1 MKKRILIITVFLAL
15 FAIAGNAQIVCHV
28 EGELMS
34 NKYGYDIVICEQGTD
49 LRVNDDPSLHVRAV
63 NGKFTKT
70 IECDHVTGYVAFL
83 YGQYRTG
90 ARRVAPFYAENGTVR
105 LKLYADEEH
114 FVESDGEQWLMKHH
128 LDSLLNDKYGEL
140 NDVYNLFFDNER
152 ESQYYTS
159 DFLNS
164 RAKLYQELNKSASNK
179 ARVDSINR
187 VLDQISSNPNRFTPE
202 GLDLYTKTNRLEN
215 EKVNYKYQ
223 YYADHPML
231 ESLYETLDAINM
243 LIHREIYN
251 DFDPQPYERLIAL
264 YHDKLINYFPGHP
277 IHEQIAITEAGY
289 NLQPGK
295 PYIDY
300 NVRNTDGQL
309 VPISSLINGK
319 VTLIDLWASWCGPCR
334 RHSIAMI
341 PIYEKYKDLGFTVVA
356 IAREDSREKMDMAMK
371 QDGYPWPSLL
381 ELKDENQV
389 WRKNGADNSGGTM
402 ILVDRDGT
410 ILSTS
415 TEASE
420 LEPLIRKALGL
431 EQ

>member
-28 EGELMS
+28 EGEIMS
-34 NKYGYDIVICEQGTD
+34 NKYGDNIVICEQGTD
-49 LRVNDDPSLHVRAV
+49 LRVNDDTSLHVRAV

-70 IECDHVTGYVAFL
+70 IECDHVTRYVAFL
-83 YGQYRTG
+83 YGQYRNG
-90 ARRVAPFYAENGTVR
+90 AWRVAPFYAENGTVR
-105 LKLYADEEH
+105 LKLYADEDH
-114 FVESDGEQWLMKHH
+114 FVESDGEQWLMQHH

-140 NDVYNLFFDNER
+140 NDVYNLYYDNER

-159 DFLNS
+159 DYLNS
-164 RAKLYQELNKSASNK
+164 RAKLYQEMNTASNQ
-179 ARVDSINR
+179 ARVDSLYR
-187 VLDQISSNPNRFTPE
+187 VMHQISSNPNRFTPE
-202 GLDLYTKTNRLEN
+202 GLDLYTKKKRLEN
-215 EKVNYKYQ
+215 ERANYRYQ

-231 ESLYETLDAINM
+231 ESLYETLEAINI
-243 LIHREIYN
+243 LHHSEIHTDI
-251 DFDPQPYERLIAL
+251 DPQPYERLIAL

-277 IHEQIAITEAGY
+277 IHEQIAISEAGY

-319 VTLIDLWASWCGPCR
+319 VALIDLWASWCGPCR

-356 IAREDSREKMDMAMK
+356 IAREDSREKMDKAMK

-389 WRKNGADNSGGTM
+389 WRKNGADNSGGAM

-410 ILSTS
+410 ILSTA
-415 TEASE
+415 TDVKE
-420 LEPLIRKALGL
+420 LEPLICKALGL
-431 EQ
+431 E